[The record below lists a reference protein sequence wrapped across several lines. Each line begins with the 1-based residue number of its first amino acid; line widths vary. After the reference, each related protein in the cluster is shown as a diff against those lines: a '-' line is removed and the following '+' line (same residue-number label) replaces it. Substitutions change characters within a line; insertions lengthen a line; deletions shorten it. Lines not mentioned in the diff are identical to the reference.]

1 MSPTLAGGIFI
12 TAPPG
17 KPKLLKN
24 SINDQLDGLIYRIL
38 QTPFFFFNSTEAST
52 RRKLPSLRGKIEEV
66 CHFQYIQ
73 LKDKYFNLQITVF
86 RHTHRKK
93 KKQTFRTHLNK
104 SMHSFK
110 NLIKRRIIYSMFLAV
125 VHLLLLFSFKLS

>member
-17 KPKLLKN
+17 NPKLFKN

-38 QTPFFFFNSTEAST
+38 QTPIFFNSTEAST
-52 RRKLPSLRGKIEEV
+52 RRKLPSLGGKIEEV
-66 CHFQYIQ
+66 CHSQYIQ
-73 LKDKYFNLQITVF
+73 LKDKYFNLHDNSVQT
-86 RHTHRKK
+86 HTQEKK
-93 KKQTFRTHLNK
+93 TFRTHLNK

-110 NLIKRRIIYSMFLAV
+110 N
-125 VHLLLLFSFKLS
+125 

>member
-38 QTPFFFFNSTEAST
+38 QTPFFF
-52 RRKLPSLRGKIEEV
+52 
-66 CHFQYIQ
+66 
-73 LKDKYFNLQITVF
+73 
-86 RHTHRKK
+86 
-93 KKQTFRTHLNK
+93 
-104 SMHSFK
+104 
-110 NLIKRRIIYSMFLAV
+110 
-125 VHLLLLFSFKLS
+125 